1 MIKKIVEG
9 GSIIPAPC
17 NPAVRTA
24 PAMCNPAVRTAPA
37 MCNPAVL
44 GLFRRV

>member
-9 GSIIPAPC
+9 ASILPATC

-37 MCNPAVL
+37 TCNPAVL
-44 GLFRRV
+44 STFRRV